1 MAAVTP
7 VGTAPAPT
15 GLDEQRI
22 KDRLVGMFNELVHV
36 RVITVVGNATVT
48 VGSNGGARP
57 TVDIGEAPLNDA
69 IVTIFNLIDGD
80 VTNVIAPALK
90 DDQAMRDFHAAQV
103 EKSMAVIPSNI
114 AAIGQFGKELIDLL
128 KS

>member
-48 VGSNGGARP
+48 LGRNGGTRP
-57 TVDIGEAPLNDA
+57 TIDIGEAPLNDA
-69 IVTIFNLIDGD
+69 IVTIFNLVDGD

-103 EKSMAVIPSNI
+103 EKSMAVLPSNVT
-114 AAIGQFGKELIDLL
+114 AIGQFGKQLIDLL

>member
-15 GLDEQRI
+15 GLDETEI
-22 KDRLVGMFNELVHV
+22 KDRLVAMFNELVHV

-48 VGSNGGARP
+48 LERNGGTRAA
-57 TVDIGEAPLNDA
+57 VDIGEGPLNDA
-69 IVTIFNLIDGD
+69 ILTIFNLVDGD

-103 EKSMAVIPSNI
+103 EKSMAVLPSNL
-114 AAIGQFGKELIDLL
+114 AAIGQFGKELIELL

>member
-15 GLDEQRI
+15 ALDEERI
-22 KDRLVGMFNELVHV
+22 KDRLLGMFNELVHV

-48 VGSNGGARP
+48 MGSNGGTRP
-57 TVDIGEAPLNDA
+57 TVDIGEEPLNEA

-103 EKSMAVIPSNI
+103 EKSMAVLPSNI
-114 AAIGQFGKELIDLL
+114 TAIAHFGKELIDLL

>member
-7 VGTAPAPT
+7 VGTASVPATTDET
-15 GLDEQRI
+15 GI
-22 KDRLVGMFNELVHV
+22 KDKLVGMFNELVQV
-36 RVITVVGNATVT
+36 RIVTVVGNATV
-48 VGSNGGARP
+48 SLPKNGGARP
-57 TVDIGEAPLNDA
+57 TVDIDQAPVTDA

-103 EKSMAVIPSNI
+103 EKSMAILPSNI
-114 AAIGQFGKELIDLL
+114 AAIVEFGKELIELL